1 GWYQVPE
8 QDTPEQYGANII
20 KLTPIGRIAG
30 QSHTITV
37 NLDGYVNPGQTNGIY
52 ATLVAISGSGASVQ
66 ERYSPTWQSGEMS
79 FTLAPDETDV
89 YLTVTAIPSIHRN
102 YIWSNPFYP
111 VGGISQGIERFPYRV
126 SLTGAVPVR
135 SETPVDRPLPGGTG
149 ARHINPDGS
158 T

>member
-1 GWYQVPE
+1 VTYKSLFNGALLTGTPAIPAHDTMQRMFRTYLEPVGSSPGWYQVPE

-20 KLTPIGRIAG
+20 KLTPVGRVAG
-30 QSHTITV
+30 QSHTIPV
-37 NLDGYVNPGQTNGIY
+37 NPDCCAKPGQTNGIY
-52 ATLVAISGSGASVQ
+52 APLVAISGTGANVQ

-111 VGGISQGIERFPYRV
+111 VG
-126 SLTGAVPVR
+126 
-135 SETPVDRPLPGGTG
+135 
-149 ARHINPDGS
+149 
-158 T
+158 